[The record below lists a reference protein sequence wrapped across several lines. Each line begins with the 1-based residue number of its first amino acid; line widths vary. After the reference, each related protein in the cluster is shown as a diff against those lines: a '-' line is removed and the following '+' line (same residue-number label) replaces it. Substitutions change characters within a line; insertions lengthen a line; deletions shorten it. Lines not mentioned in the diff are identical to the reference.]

1 MSEKLVTIQSA
12 STRRKDGVTV
22 ELAPDIFECLHWVSR
37 AVRIDDT
44 RTIWRNIHVEAGKQT
59 VVVGTNGR
67 IMRVWK
73 TDKLD
78 TNFTKTRNHFVKKVL
93 SNKIIL
99 DINRNNND
107 PRGFPNWRPILP
119 DKHRARKKL
128 TSLRFPSTAAK
139 WGRTDTFAA
148 AEVVIDYATRHG
160 KNRILNIDLIT
171 DLKLKRLNPT
181 FEVTFDK
188 ENPEHIIMFT
198 TELPYGLGTLMA
210 LLMPGLSV

>member
-1 MSEKLVTIQSA
+1 MPEKLVTVQSS
-12 STRRKDGVTV
+12 STRSKDGVTV

-37 AVRIDDT
+37 AVCLDHT
-44 RTIWRNIHVEAGKQT
+44 RDFWRNIHVETGKQT

-67 IMRVWK
+67 ILRVWK

-78 TNFTKTRNHFVKKVL
+78 ANFTKTRNHFVKKVL
-93 SNKIIL
+93 SNKIVL

-107 PRGFPNWRPILP
+107 QRGFPDWKRILP
-119 DKHRARKKL
+119 NKKRTRKKL
-128 TSLRFPSTAAK
+128 TSLRFPSTSAR

-148 AEVVIDYATRHG
+148 AEVVIDYAVQHG
-160 KNRILNIDLIT
+160 NNRILNIDLLA

-188 ENPEHIIMFT
+188 ENPEYAVMFT
-198 TELPYGLGTLMA
+198 AELPYTLGTIMS
-210 LLMPGLSV
+210 LLMPVLSI